1 MSSIPLSSACLS
13 DVFSDGDSTP
23 VFPNSKYYNL
33 DSFHNLVKQI
43 ENINHQFT
51 VLNCNA
57 RSLVAHKSDYELLL
71 GTLGEVKD
79 FTFDVLSFT
88 ETWLDES
95 LENLVKFQDYVGLF
109 KHKPV
114 TKEGGGI
121 AMFIRQTINFKTRDD
136 IFFRDTDGSQYDSLF
151 IEVINKH
158 EKNVII
164 GVIYRSP
171 SHPTVKDFTKSLSE
185 VLDQIQ
191 RENKNIIL
199 TGDFNI
205 DLLQCNSDRNT
216 TAFLDMITSF
226 YLSPKITLPTRVTKH
241 TATLI
246 DHIHSN
252 IQAEHS
258 LSGTLKT
265 SITDHYSNFI
275 FIKSSDHKSS
285 QLKSPNHIS
294 YRQVTDRTLKD
305 FNSALDNETWQDVYN
320 CSNPDIAYQNF
331 LKTFDSLVNT
341 HLPYKTVRFN
351 KFKHKLEPWITIGLL
366 KSART
371 KENYYI
377 AMIKARHT
385 DNFTVLEGRYKTYLS
400 LYRKVIKSAKQN
412 YWKNRFYQ
420 AKNDIKQ
427 TWSSIRLVL
436 NKSNDKYNF
445 PSEFWYN
452 GNKISN
458 NQEISNEFN
467 NHFVKIGPTLASEIP
482 SFSGDATCLLLQRN
496 LPHSL
501 FLEPTTNTEIT
512 NIINTLKPKTSS
524 GYDGI
529 NPKLLK
535 KCTGSVAAPI
545 AFITNLSLETGIFP
559 SNMKLAKVVPIFK
572 HSDKS
577 QFTNYRPISLLPAFS
592 KILERVVHKR
602 LYKYLVTKNLLNVS
616 QYGFQKHSSTEL
628 AILELQD
635 RIIQNLASKK
645 WCSAIFLDLSK
656 AFDTLDHSI
665 MLSKLSYLG
674 IRGTALAWFESYLS
688 NRSQFIDFKGV
699 HSAKKY
705 LSCGVPQGSIL
716 GPLLFLVYI
725 NDLPDTIQ
733 DCHSTLFADDTT
745 LLFSDISYDKLVSS
759 MNLTISK
766 VYKWLCLNKLSLNVD
781 KTNYIIFR
789 DPRKKLPTQPLV
801 KLCSAEIK
809 HVNETKF
816 LGVYID
822 EHMNWKKHCKI
833 TANKCLKTLSVMHRL
848 KHFLPED
855 TLLTIYHALFSS
867 HLAYGI
873 TVFGNSLGKDIKRLK
888 VLQRK
893 AIRTVTKSKYNSHT
907 GPLFKKLGI
916 LKFDDLFRQS
926 CCKLY
931 FRSKSDTLK
940 PYLTNQMVV
949 NSSVHEHFTRQATD
963 IHQVSL
969 AMTIELQSINS
980 KVSSSWNEL
989 PTSVKD
995 KNYHSLNALTK
1006 ALKNHYLSKY

>member
-351 KFKHKLEPWITIGLL
+351 KFKHKLEPWITNGLL

-412 YWKNRFYQ
+412 YWKN
-420 AKNDIKQ
+420 
-427 TWSSIRLVL
+427 
-436 NKSNDKYNF
+436 
-445 PSEFWYN
+445 
-452 GNKISN
+452 
-458 NQEISNEFN
+458 
-467 NHFVKIGPTLASEIP
+467 
-482 SFSGDATCLLLQRN
+482 
-496 LPHSL
+496 
-501 FLEPTTNTEIT
+501 
-512 NIINTLKPKTSS
+512 
-524 GYDGI
+524 
-529 NPKLLK
+529 
-535 KCTGSVAAPI
+535 
-545 AFITNLSLETGIFP
+545 
-559 SNMKLAKVVPIFK
+559 
-572 HSDKS
+572 
-577 QFTNYRPISLLPAFS
+577 
-592 KILERVVHKR
+592 
-602 LYKYLVTKNLLNVS
+602 
-616 QYGFQKHSSTEL
+616 
-628 AILELQD
+628 
-635 RIIQNLASKK
+635 
-645 WCSAIFLDLSK
+645 
-656 AFDTLDHSI
+656 
-665 MLSKLSYLG
+665 
-674 IRGTALAWFESYLS
+674 
-688 NRSQFIDFKGV
+688 
-699 HSAKKY
+699 
-705 LSCGVPQGSIL
+705 
-716 GPLLFLVYI
+716 
-725 NDLPDTIQ
+725 
-733 DCHSTLFADDTT
+733 
-745 LLFSDISYDKLVSS
+745 
-759 MNLTISK
+759 
-766 VYKWLCLNKLSLNVD
+766 
-781 KTNYIIFR
+781 
-789 DPRKKLPTQPLV
+789 
-801 KLCSAEIK
+801 
-809 HVNETKF
+809 
-816 LGVYID
+816 
-822 EHMNWKKHCKI
+822 
-833 TANKCLKTLSVMHRL
+833 
-848 KHFLPED
+848 
-855 TLLTIYHALFSS
+855 
-867 HLAYGI
+867 
-873 TVFGNSLGKDIKRLK
+873 
-888 VLQRK
+888 
-893 AIRTVTKSKYNSHT
+893 
-907 GPLFKKLGI
+907 
-916 LKFDDLFRQS
+916 
-926 CCKLY
+926 
-931 FRSKSDTLK
+931 
-940 PYLTNQMVV
+940 
-949 NSSVHEHFTRQATD
+949 
-963 IHQVSL
+963 
-969 AMTIELQSINS
+969 
-980 KVSSSWNEL
+980 
-989 PTSVKD
+989 
-995 KNYHSLNALTK
+995 
-1006 ALKNHYLSKY
+1006 